1 MTGHQLTGNRAC
13 KRIVACCLK
22 KHKKSIACAV
32 NANIIFFVIQYHLS
46 NMKKTAEE
54 DDPPGGNLSLKGLT
68 IAFLYNVRHR
78 YPNPDD
84 PATYLETDFDDPPSI
99 KAMIKNLKSC
109 GRKVIPIEADEKAYL
124 KLYKNRKKID
134 VVWNFSEGLHGR
146 DRECQLPAMME
157 MLGIPYTGS
166 SPLTQAIILNKI
178 RTKEILS
185 LYGVPVLPHQ
195 VFEGAESAGGV
206 GKKLRDEFKFPLIV
220 KPVSQGSSAG
230 ITNASVVK
238 NEGAFR
244 AQLKWVFDNI
254 GGAAMVEPFLKGRE
268 FSCSMIGNPPV
279 VLPIIESS
287 HSMLP
292 KNLNPIDSLEVKW
305 IIEEEIDIDK
315 YLTCPAKIEGG
326 FKRKL
331 EDICRKTWDA
341 LGVFDWCRVDIRC
354 DEKGNPYVLEVNSP
368 PGCQPPEI
376 SLSSYFPI
384 AARATGLDYPSLL
397 KKLINIT
404 LKRYKNEN
412 HN

>member
-1 MTGHQLTGNRAC
+1 
-13 KRIVACCLK
+13 
-22 KHKKSIACAV
+22 
-32 NANIIFFVIQYHLS
+32 
-46 NMKKTAEE
+46 MKKTEE
-54 DDPPGGNLSLKGLT
+54 GDDPPGGNLSLKGLT
-68 IAFLYNVRHR
+68 VAFLYNVRHR

-84 PATYLETDFDDPPSI
+84 PTTYLETDFDDPPSI

-109 GRKVIPIEADEKAYL
+109 GCKVIPIEANEKAYL

-134 VVWNFSEGLHGR
+134 VVWNFSEGLNGR

-166 SPLTQAIILNKI
+166 SPLTQAIILNKV

-185 LYGVPVLPHQ
+185 LHSVPVLPHQ
-195 VFEGAESAGGV
+195 VFAGV
-206 GKKLRDEFKFPLIV
+206 GGKLRDEFKFPLIV

-230 ITNASVVK
+230 ITDASVVK
-238 NEGAFR
+238 NDEELR
-244 AQLKWVFDNI
+244 AQLGWIFDHFGGA
-254 GGAAMVEPFLKGRE
+254 GGAAMIEPFLRGRE

-305 IIEEEIDIDK
+305 IIEEEIDINK
-315 YLTCPAKIEGG
+315 YLTCPAKIDGG
-326 FKRKL
+326 FKKKL

-354 DEKGNPYVLEVNSP
+354 DEEGNPFVLEVNSP

-384 AARATGLDYPSLL
+384 AARAVGVDYPSLL

>member
-1 MTGHQLTGNRAC
+1 
-13 KRIVACCLK
+13 
-22 KHKKSIACAV
+22 
-32 NANIIFFVIQYHLS
+32 
-46 NMKKTAEE
+46 MKKTEEE

-68 IAFLYNVRHR
+68 VAFLYNVRHR

-84 PATYLETDFDDPPSI
+84 PTTYLETDFDDPASI
-99 KAMIKNLKSC
+99 EAMIKNLKSC
-109 GRKVIPIEADEKAYL
+109 GCKVIPIEADEKAYL

-146 DRECQLPAMME
+146 DRECHLPAMLE
-157 MLGIPYTGS
+157 MLQIPYTGS
-166 SPLTQAIILNKI
+166 SPLTQAIILDKI

-185 LYGVPVLPHQ
+185 LHGVPTLPHQ
-195 VFEGAESAGGV
+195 IFRSVDEGSTSE
-206 GKKLRDEFKFPLIV
+206 KLRSEFVFPLIV

-238 NEGAFR
+238 DENALR
-244 AQLKWVFDNI
+244 AQLKWVFDNFGGV
-254 GGAAMVEPFLKGRE
+254 GGAGGVAMVEPFLKGRE
-268 FSCSMIGNPPV
+268 FSCSMIGNPPK

-315 YLTCPAKIEGG
+315 YLTCPAKIDDK
-326 FKRKL
+326 FKEKL
-331 EDICRKTWDA
+331 EDICYKTWDA
-341 LGVFDWCRVDIRC
+341 LGVFDWCRVDVRC

>member
-1 MTGHQLTGNRAC
+1 
-13 KRIVACCLK
+13 
-22 KHKKSIACAV
+22 
-32 NANIIFFVIQYHLS
+32 
-46 NMKKTAEE
+46 MKKTEEE

-68 IAFLYNVRHR
+68 VAFLYNVRHR

-109 GRKVIPIEADEKAYL
+109 GCKVIPIEADEKAYL

-146 DRECQLPAMME
+146 DRECQLPAMLE
-157 MLGIPYTGS
+157 MLELPYTGS
-166 SPLTQAIILNKI
+166 SPLTQAIILDKV

-185 LYGVPVLPHQ
+185 LHGVPVLPHQ
-195 VFEGAESAGGV
+195 VFSSVDGGSATSAGE
-206 GKKLRDEFKFPLIV
+206 KLREELGDEFKFPLIV

-230 ITNASVVK
+230 ITDASVVK
-238 NEGAFR
+238 DEAALR
-244 AQLKWVFDNI
+244 TQLKWVFDNFGG
-254 GGAAMVEPFLKGRE
+254 GGARGARGACSGAGATGVAMVEPFLKGRE
-268 FSCSMIGNPPV
+268 FSCSMIGNPPE

-315 YLTCPAKIEGG
+315 YLTCPAKIDDK
-326 FKRKL
+326 FKEKL
-331 EDICRKTWDA
+331 EDICYKTWDA
-341 LGVFDWCRVDIRC
+341 LGVFDWCRVDVRC
-354 DEKGNPYVLEVNSP
+354 DESGSPYVLEVNSP

-384 AARATGLDYPSLL
+384 AARAAGLDYPSLL